1 MDYFLDEV
9 DKILSY
15 RNFDIKYSCLS
26 HMEEKTLCIGRTLRC
41 NKKTAL
47 VENEIDINTNK
58 FNIELMKE
66 LGIELDIFIN
76 LIKEVS
82 AYKEDYTYIMYK
94 NAVLYEFY
102 KGYEK

>member
-15 RNFDIKYSCLS
+15 RNFATKYSCLS
-26 HMEEKTLCIGRTLRC
+26 CMEEKTLHIGRTLKRD
-41 NKKTAL
+41 KKTEF
-47 VENEIDINTNK
+47 VENEIEINTNK
-58 FNIELMKE
+58 FQIELMKK

-94 NAVLYEFY
+94 NTMLYEFY